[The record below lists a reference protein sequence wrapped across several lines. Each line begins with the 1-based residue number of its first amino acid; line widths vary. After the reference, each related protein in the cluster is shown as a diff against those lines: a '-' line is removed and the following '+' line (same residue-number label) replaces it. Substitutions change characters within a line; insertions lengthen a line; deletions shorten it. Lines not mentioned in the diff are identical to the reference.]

1 MRMFWEKADVNDN
14 DAFHA
19 FRKRTKEKMN
29 LRRKTKLEINHYQK
43 MYEMRHQ
50 SMMVI
55 DILNKL
61 IDREHIKKNL
71 IIIEQKEWEVK
82 AE

>member
-1 MRMFWEKADVNDN
+1 
-14 DAFHA
+14 
-19 FRKRTKEKMN
+19 
-29 LRRKTKLEINHYQK
+29 
-43 MYEMRHQ
+43 MRHQ

>member
-29 LRRKTKLEINHYQK
+29 LRRKTKLEINHY
-43 MYEMRHQ
+43 
-50 SMMVI
+50 
-55 DILNKL
+55 
-61 IDREHIKKNL
+61 
-71 IIIEQKEWEVK
+71 
-82 AE
+82 